1 MLNWVIKEIKNI
13 KVIRDNNEVVL
24 ELDKDGGR
32 PIKKSVAIP
41 PLDEQIRAENRID
54 EAMRIFFEEME

>member
-1 MLNWVIKEIKNI
+1 LLNWIIKEIKNI
-13 KVIRDNNEVVL
+13 KVRCNNKTLKLKGE
-24 ELDKDGGR
+24 R
-32 PIKKSVAIP
+32 PTIKVTIP